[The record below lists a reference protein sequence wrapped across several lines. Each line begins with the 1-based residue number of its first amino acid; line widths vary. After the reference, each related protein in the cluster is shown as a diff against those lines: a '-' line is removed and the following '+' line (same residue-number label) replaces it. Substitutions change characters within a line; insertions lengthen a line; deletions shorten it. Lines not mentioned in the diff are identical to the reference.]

1 MTIEPRVRDRVLCAT
16 AVGILALAGCGGGD
30 GDTATEQATTTAVAA
45 TSSSTTSTTPDPV
58 DECTPDDVFGVVEEK
73 LGLARLSPGS
83 AWDTDSEGA
92 AFTDRT
98 LTANEFRD
106 LQGLDCAVRAVQR
119 TDGGDERLLLAAWT
133 APRITFVVQATD
145 GPDTPYQ
152 PDAVFQLLIEQPR
165 GEHLEG
171 PYRPN
176 REQRDTY
183 AATLSG
189 GETIVISAFDYSIG
203 ATAKHWQAGVERP
216 TEEDGEQYVTLDAER
231 HGIDNLRAA
240 GARNV
245 DIAELPEIGSE
256 VGALQFVSS
265 TGQIAEARIAPPGW
279 FDPSTEWHQ
288 RPVTTEEIG
297 RTVVYVSES
306 GPPDDADILT
316 YDIAHFSFTCG
327 DYVWQVITGFGTTD
341 ELRTFV
347 TDLVERLDC

>member
-1 MTIEPRVRDRVLCAT
+1 MPIELRVRNRVLCAT

-30 GDTATEQATTTAVAA
+30 ADTATEGTTNTTVAA
-45 TSSSTTSTTPDPV
+45 TSTSTTSTAPEPV
-58 DECTPDDVFGVVEEK
+58 DECSPDDVFGVVDEK
-73 LGLARLSPGS
+73 LGLARLAPGS
-83 AWDTDSEGA
+83 AWDTDAEGA

-98 LTANEFRD
+98 LAADEFRD

-119 TDGGDERLLLAAWT
+119 TDGGGERLLLAGWT
-133 APRITFVVQATD
+133 GPRITFVVQATD

-152 PDAVFQLLIEQPR
+152 PDAVFDLVIEQPR

-171 PYRPN
+171 PYRAN
-176 REQRDTY
+176 REQRDTF

-189 GETIVISAFDYSIG
+189 GETIVISVFDYSIG
-203 ATAKHWQAGVERP
+203 ATAKHWQASVERP
-216 TEEDGEQYVTLDAER
+216 AEEDQEQLITLDAER
-231 HGIDNLRAA
+231 YGIDNLRAA

-245 DIAELPEIGSE
+245 GIAELPEIGSE
-256 VGALQFVSS
+256 VGALQFV
-265 TGQIAEARIAPPGW
+265 TPAGQIGEARVAPPGW

-288 RPVTTEEIG
+288 RPVSTEEIG
-297 RTVVYVSES
+297 RTEVYVSES

-316 YDIAHFSFTCG
+316 YDIAHFSFTCD

-347 TDLVERLDC
+347 TDLVETLGC